1 MATKEQTDPRNN
13 FTPRILPW
21 LLAAAVFVVYWL
33 TLNHWVSLFN
43 YQAVAKMYG
52 WIWQPEV

>member
-1 MATKEQTDPRNN
+1 MANKRQTDPRKN

-21 LLAAAVFVVYWL
+21 LLAAAIFAVYWL

-43 YQAVAKMYG
+43 
-52 WIWQPEV
+52 